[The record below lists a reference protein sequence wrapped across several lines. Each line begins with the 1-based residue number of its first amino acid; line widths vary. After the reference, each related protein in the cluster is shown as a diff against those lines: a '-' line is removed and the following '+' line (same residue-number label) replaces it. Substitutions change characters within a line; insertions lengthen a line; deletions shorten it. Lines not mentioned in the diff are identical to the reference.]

1 MEKEENLNQENI
13 ESEISN
19 ENNET
24 DNKSDDNKEE
34 NKVVE
39 EEKELTPEE
48 RIKELEDKLART
60 FAEMENQRRRFEKEK
75 DDAYEYGG
83 FAFAKEALNLIDNLA
98 RSKLILESDDALKD
112 TEALKKTLE
121 HFDIINKD
129 LISIFTK
136 NNIKPIDCLNKK
148 LDPNL
153 HQAMMEIEDDKKEPG
168 TIVQEVQKGFMI
180 KDRLLRPSL
189 VGVSKKTEKKEL
201 TPEERIKE
209 LEDKL
214 ARTFAEME
222 NQRRRFEKEKD
233 DAYEYGGFAFA
244 KEALNLIDNLAR
256 SKLILES
263 DDALKDTEALKK
275 TLEHFD
281 IINKD
286 LISIFTKNNIKP
298 IDCLNKKLDPN
309 LHQAMMEIEDDQKE
323 PGTIVQ
329 EVQKGFMIK
338 DRLLRPS
345 LVGVS
350 KKTEKKEEKSEEN
363 KENLNK

>member
-13 ESEISN
+13 KSETSN
-19 ENNET
+19 ENNEA
-24 DNKSDDNKEE
+24 DKKSDDNKEE
-34 NKVVE
+34 NK
-39 EEKELTPEE
+39 
-48 RIKELEDKLART
+48 I
-60 FAEMENQRRRFEKEK
+60 AE
-75 DDAYEYGG
+75 G
-83 FAFAKEALNLIDNLA
+83 
-98 RSKLILESDDALKD
+98 
-112 TEALKKTLE
+112 
-121 HFDIINKD
+121 
-129 LISIFTK
+129 
-136 NNIKPIDCLNKK
+136 
-148 LDPNL
+148 
-153 HQAMMEIEDDKKEPG
+153 
-168 TIVQEVQKGFMI
+168 
-180 KDRLLRPSL
+180 
-189 VGVSKKTEKKEL
+189 KKEL

-263 DDALKDTEALKK
+263 DDALKDTEALNK

-345 LVGVS
+345 LVSVS
-350 KKTEKKEEKSEEN
+350 KKTEKKEEKSKEN